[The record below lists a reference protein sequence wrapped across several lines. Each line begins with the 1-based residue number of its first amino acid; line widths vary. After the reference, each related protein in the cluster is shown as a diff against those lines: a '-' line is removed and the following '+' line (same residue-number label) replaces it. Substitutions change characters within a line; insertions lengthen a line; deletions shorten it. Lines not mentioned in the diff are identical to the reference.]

1 MNQEELDFIYFK
13 ENQLYFVDFNLGIID
28 TKSIN
33 NSRIFKNVGSLN
45 SDGYQRIWCNSKLR
59 MKHRL
64 IYWLYHNKLPKEID
78 HIDGNR
84 NNNSIYNLKEVDRKE
99 NTTNKKQK
107 RTFKQLT
114 DKQVHEI
121 CKMLINNCSITE
133 IANKFGRSRCQIK
146 AIKLKKYW
154 SKISDL
160 YF

>member
-1 MNQEELDFIYFK
+1 MNQEELNFIYFK

-84 NNNSIYNLKEVDRKE
+84 NNNSIFNLKEVDRKE

-114 DKQVHEI
+114 NKQVHEI

-133 IANKFGRSRCQIK
+133 IANKFNRSRCQIK